1 MSFWWDVV
9 GSTMNFSLGL
19 VGGVI
24 VASWGAN
31 QFDSGTQCLIAL
43 SSLLCVGIGFLL
55 GRFSA

>member
-9 GSTMNFSLGL
+9 GSTVNFSLGL

-31 QFDSGTQCLIAL
+31 QFSAGAQVLIAL
-43 SSLLCVGIGFLL
+43 SSLLCIGIGYLL